1 MAKWNPLALKLV
13 MWLMGILIAAGSA
26 AGFIGGSFFQFDQSF
41 GVTASVAGIAFGAG
55 LMIAGF
61 DPIANVSWVRALVIY
76 AILQVVYQLF
86 AWISIGRFD
95 LIPFVIAIIAG
106 ALAPLP
112 LFLCMRKNLPVFPH
126 RRAGF
131 AGAPALFPADEILL
145 KSLHAT
151 HGARTARVRRPGGAS
166 PTGHDRIAVLG

>member
-106 ALAPLP
+106 ALLVVLYPNKPELW
-112 LFLCMRKNLPVFPH
+112 M
-126 RRAGF
+126 AGTMKMP
-131 AGAPALFPADEILL
+131 AGM
-145 KSLHAT
+145 
-151 HGARTARVRRPGGAS
+151 GGGMARS
-166 PTGHDRIAVLG
+166 KM